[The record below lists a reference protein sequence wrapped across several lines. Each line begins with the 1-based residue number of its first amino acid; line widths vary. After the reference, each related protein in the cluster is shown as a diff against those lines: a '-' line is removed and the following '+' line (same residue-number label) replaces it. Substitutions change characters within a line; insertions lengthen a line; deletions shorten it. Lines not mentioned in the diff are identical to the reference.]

1 MFNID
6 KIMTKKSIFIAL
18 FIFTLLLLLPSLA
31 IESSAAKPSLAV
43 KIIKEADKVRSP
55 QLDYIVDITVTS
67 IKPKRKKR
75 VARYEVLV
83 KGQKKTII
91 KTTAPAIDRGTT
103 LLMLGRNLWAFMP
116 DLSKPVRIS
125 LQQRL
130 IGDVANGDIAR
141 ANFSG
146 DYTPKILR
154 TERIKGQSYYV
165 MELMANDDRVTYDK
179 VIYWVNKKNYRP
191 LKAEFYAVSGRLLKS
206 CSYEDYKKIAGRVR
220 PTSLVLTNP
229 LTKGRVSII
238 SYKKMRIKKLPSK
251 YFTKNYMKRLKY

>member
-1 MFNID
+1 MSDKN
-6 KIMTKKSIFIAL
+6 KIMTSKKIFVIL
-18 FIFTLLLLLPSLA
+18 FVSTVLLLLPSLA
-31 IESSAAKPSLAV
+31 TDSFAAKQSLAV

-67 IKPKRKKR
+67 IRPRRKKR

-116 DLSKPVRIS
+116 DLSKPIRIS

-154 TERIKGQSYYV
+154 TEQIKGQSYYV
-165 MELMANDDRVTYDK
+165 LELIANDDRVTYGK
-179 VIYWVNKKNYRP
+179 VVYWVNKKNYRP
-191 LKAEFYAVSGRLLKS
+191 LKAEFYAISGRLLKS
-206 CSYEDYKKIAGRVR
+206 CSYEDYKKLAGRVR
-220 PTSLVLTNP
+220 PTSLILTNP

-238 SYKKMRIKKLPSK
+238 RYKKMRIEKLPSK